1 MKKVLIISMALNLCL
16 FDKYKELKRKNELLK
31 VDVEDIKD
39 TKYRD

>member
-16 FDKYKELKRKNELLK
+16 FSKYKELKRKNELLK

>member
-16 FDKYKELKRKNELLK
+16 FGKYKKLKRKNELLK

-39 TKYRD
+39 TKYID